1 MFNTSA
7 SLCRSWPGCFL
18 ANILMTSGV
27 LKALLMAAWMACQQ
41 EKTKSTSIIRVY
53 TWYEFLRALQIFCKY
68 YQY

>member
-7 SLCRSWPGCFL
+7 SLCLSWPGCFF

-41 EKTKSTSIIRVY
+41 ER
-53 TWYEFLRALQIFCKY
+53 QNPH
-68 YQY
+68 